1 MGLKGNLES
10 FFLTSILQ
18 LLHNEKKSG
27 TLHVRNDNDE
37 VRVILQDGSIIY
49 AMSTNKEARLGNFL
63 RIKGAISLEQL
74 EICLFEGKQ
83 KKQALGK
90 VLVEKGYITI
100 DQLKRFIQIQVE
112 EIIYGLFLWDKGEF
126 FYTEAKLDLSGLVV
140 IQLDM
145 TKMILEAARRIDE
158 MSVLKKQIP
167 DPAVVFILSKK
178 ASDRE
183 AIKFAGNEREILNMI
198 DGRRTVDDLIIESG
212 FSKFDV
218 YKILYS
224 LISAGLIEKKT
235 GPPQTLPEEFTEDDA
250 YIAIITGYT
259 NILQIVWK
267 NLEPEIGKEIF
278 VLFDEC
284 KPEVLPGQIDLFKI
298 FDPTHSISSNISILE
313 ENLKPGTNL
322 KNERL
327 FLIETFNHFV
337 LAILNRTPDILGTL
351 RTQKMLEEIEQVLPI
366 FSRDMKELNINN
378 SIVEDIKKIMDPV
391 VEQIIEKEKRKDR
404 TSDLVSM
411 LKKGA
416 AFPG

>member
-18 LLHNEKKSG
+18 LLHTEKKTG

-37 VRVILQDGSIIY
+37 VRVILQEGNIIY
-49 AMSTNKEARLGNFL
+49 AMSSNKEARLGNFL
-63 RIKGAISLEQL
+63 RIKGAVSLEQL
-74 EICLFEGKQ
+74 EICLSEGKQ

-90 VLVEKGYITI
+90 VLVEKGLINA

-112 EIIYGLFLWDKGEF
+112 EIIYGLFLWEKGEF

-167 DPAVVFILSKK
+167 DPGMVYIMSKK

-183 AIKFAGNEREILNMI
+183 AIKFAGNERDILDMI

-212 FSKFDV
+212 FSRFDV

-224 LISAGLIEKKT
+224 LISAGLIVKKT
-235 GPPQTLPEEFTEDDA
+235 EPPQTLPEEFTEEDG

-259 NILQIVWK
+259 HILQIVWK

-327 FLIETFNHFV
+327 FLIETFNRFV
-337 LAILNRTPDILGTL
+337 LGILNRTPDILGTL

-404 TSDLVSM
+404 TPGLVSM
-411 LKKGA
+411 FKKGA
-416 AFPG
+416 ASPS